1 MKIKGVNS
9 DIKFKMTFYR
19 IIRRAKRHQNLK
31 FSWKKISLLKL
42 RQIKNRLSLDC
53 LPVFLFETFFF
64 LVSDLTKSLLFLTP
78 EKDRASYRNWQLNL
92 NENHVKLFS
101 SLMEHKLSKLT
112 LERNDNYDLLSLVL
126 IQLYLLKVNLLIMV
140 R

>member
-1 MKIKGVNS
+1 MQRGI
-9 DIKFKMTFYR
+9 R
-19 IIRRAKRHQNLK
+19 IRNFRGKKSRK
-31 FSWKKISLLKL
+31 VKPDEKSSFSKLLTCFSF
-42 RQIKNRLSLDC
+42 Q
-53 LPVFLFETFFF
+53 TFFF
-64 LVSDLTKSLLFLTP
+64 LVSDLTISLLFLTP
-78 EKDRASYRNWQLNL
+78 EKDRASYRNLQLNL

-112 LERNDNYDLLSLVL
+112 LERNNDYDLLSLVL